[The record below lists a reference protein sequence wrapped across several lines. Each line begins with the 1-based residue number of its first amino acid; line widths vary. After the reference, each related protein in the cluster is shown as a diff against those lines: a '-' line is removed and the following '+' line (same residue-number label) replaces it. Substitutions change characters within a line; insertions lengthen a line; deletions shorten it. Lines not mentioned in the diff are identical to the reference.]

1 VESAVLSRTRGRD
14 SSPPPNS
21 LIDYITARLRRL
33 CTAAGFGEETNEVV
47 GTVRSLMVP
56 WGARPTTPASKWVS
70 EISDDNTPVEFSV
83 ALTDGRADVRVLFEA
98 QADEPT
104 LPAYRAAGLALHGR
118 LEREFG
124 ATLDR
129 FRRLQ
134 DLFVP
139 EGMHGPFALWSAVV
153 FSRGRRPSF
162 KTYFNPQA
170 LGMDQTQALVQEALG
185 RLGLHDAWPSLARSV
200 LRRGRLDELK
210 YFALDLVP
218 GSQAR
223 VKVYVRHH
231 DATPDDLERACHAAK
246 SYVPGEAVAFAHA
259 MRGGEKPMAVRA
271 PFTCSAFTGSDGP
284 PASTTVYVPVCA
296 YAQDDAVVRKRVVD
310 YLDSNGIGSRLYG
323 SIVDGFANRPLE
335 SGVGMQAWIALRRND
350 GKTSIMAYLGTEA
363 ARVYAPGCVPAPTG
377 ALGSL
382 GD

>member
-1 VESAVLSRTRGRD
+1 VESAIISRGRGRD

-21 LIDYITARLRRL
+21 LIEYTAARLRRL

-47 GTVRSLMVP
+47 GTVRSLMLP
-56 WGARPTTPASKWVS
+56 WGARPTTQVSKWVS

-118 LEREFG
+118 LEKEFG

-129 FRRLQ
+129 FRRLE
-134 DLFVP
+134 DLFAP
-139 EGMHGPFALWSAVV
+139 EGMQGPFALWSAVV

-170 LGMDQTQALVQEALG
+170 RGVEQAPALVQEALG
-185 RLGLHDAWPSLARSV
+185 RLGMHDAWPSLARSV

-218 GSQAR
+218 GPEAR

-231 DATPDDLERACHAAK
+231 DATPDDLERACQAAK
-246 SYVPGEAVAFAHA
+246 SYVPGEAVAFAQA

-271 PFTCSAFTGSDGP
+271 PFTCSAFTSSDGP
-284 PASTTVYVPVCA
+284 PTSTTVYVPVCA
-296 YAQDDAVVRKRVVD
+296 YAKDDAAVRTRVTD
-310 YLDSNGIGSRLYG
+310 YLDRNGIGSKLYA
-323 SIVDGFANRPLE
+323 SIIDGFANRPLE
-335 SGVGMQAWIALRRND
+335 SGVGMQAWVALRRIG
-350 GKTSIMAYLGTEA
+350 GKASITAYLGTEA

-377 ALGSL
+377 ATNDLA
-382 GD
+382 

>member
-1 VESAVLSRTRGRD
+1 MQSAVNYRGRFRD

-21 LIDYITARLRRL
+21 LVEYTTSRLRRL
-33 CTAAGFGEETNEVV
+33 CIAAGFGDETNEVV
-47 GTVRSLMVP
+47 GTVRSLMLP
-56 WGARPTTPASKWVS
+56 WGARPAIQASPWVS

-83 ALTDGRADVRVLFEA
+83 ALADGHADVRVLFEA

-104 LPAYRAAGLALHGR
+104 VEAFRAAGLALHGR

-134 DLFVP
+134 DLFAP
-139 EGMHGPFALWSAVV
+139 KGMHGPFGLWSAVV

-170 LGMDQTQALVQEALG
+170 LGVDHAPALVEEALG
-185 RLGLHDAWPSLARSV
+185 RLGLERTWASLMLSV

-210 YFALDLVP
+210 YFSLDLVP
-218 GSQAR
+218 GPEAR

-231 DATPDDLERACHAAK
+231 DATPDDLEVACMAAK
-246 SYVPGEAVAFAHA
+246 SYVPGEAVAFARA
-259 MRGGEKPMAVRA
+259 MRGGAKPMAVRA
-271 PFTCSAFTGSDGP
+271 PFTCTAFMGGTDDR

-296 YAQDDAVVRKRVVD
+296 YAQDDAIVRARVSE
-310 YLDSNGIGSRLYG
+310 YLDRSGIGSKLYT

-335 SGVGMQAWIALRRND
+335 SGVGMQSWVALRRYE
-350 GKTSIMAYLGTEA
+350 GRAFVMAYLATEA
-363 ARVYAPGCVPAPTG
+363 ARVFAPGSVPAPTG
-377 ALGSL
+377 AVTGS
-382 GD
+382 